1 MKMFSEFNRL
11 VFVVGYCL
19 LCLCV
24 CAMCYCCPTVFFV
37 TVSLC
42 SLLLCPLYVQYINLL
57 KLATKGVTEHQQD
70 WTFGRSVYESSN
82 CNQFEWRKPCTYTLS
97 LSLSFG
103 LFCLCF
109 CILVGQ
115 VVYPHHLVNVYE
127 PSDRISPINRRPSTS
142 TQVLPLPSIS

>member
-42 SLLLCPLYVQYINLL
+42 SLLLCPLYAQYINLL
-57 KLATKGVTEHQQD
+57 KLATKGVTEH
-70 WTFGRSVYESSN
+70 
-82 CNQFEWRKPCTYTLS
+82 
-97 LSLSFG
+97 
-103 LFCLCF
+103 
-109 CILVGQ
+109 
-115 VVYPHHLVNVYE
+115 
-127 PSDRISPINRRPSTS
+127 
-142 TQVLPLPSIS
+142 